1 MINNFIST
9 KNNKNLHYL
18 DTINTVATKNGFV
31 FNIVDFHNEITN
43 KSIYELRMGY
53 LEQEDITPVITLYKN
68 ENYQK
73 VLYYLKSITSNAS
86 EIYIFKH

>member
-1 MINNFIST
+1 MINDFIST

-18 DTINTVATKNGFV
+18 DTVNTVVTENGFV
-31 FNIVDFHNEITN
+31 FNIIAFHSEITN
-43 KSIYELRMGY
+43 KPIYELRIGY

-73 VLYYLKSITSNAS
+73 VLDYLNNIITNAS
-86 EIYIFKH
+86 EIYIFKN

>member
-9 KNNKNLHYL
+9 KNNKNLNYL
-18 DTINTVATKNGFV
+18 DTLKTVVTKNGFV
-31 FNIVDFHNEITN
+31 FNIIDFYNEITN

-53 LEQEDITPVITLYKN
+53 LEQEGITPVITLYKN

-73 VLYYLKSITSNAS
+73 VLDYLKSITSNAS

>member
-18 DTINTVATKNGFV
+18 DTINTVVTKNGFV
-31 FNIVDFHNEITN
+31 FNIVDFYNEITN

-73 VLYYLKSITSNAS
+73 VLDYLKSITSNAS
-86 EIYIFKH
+86 EIYIFQH